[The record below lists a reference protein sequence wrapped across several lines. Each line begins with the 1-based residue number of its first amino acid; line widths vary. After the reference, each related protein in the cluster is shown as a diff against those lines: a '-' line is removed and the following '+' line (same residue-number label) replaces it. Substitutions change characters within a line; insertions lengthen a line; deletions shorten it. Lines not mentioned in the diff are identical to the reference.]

1 MARAKGSRS
10 GFEPVAHTADLA
22 VRAWGTSLEELF
34 EQAAMGLISLMLDP
48 KTVQPA
54 SVRTV
59 SAQAQEP
66 EELLVAWLNEVLF
79 VFEGEHFAPAS
90 VRVKSLGGGKVTS
103 ELRGEDFDRARHK
116 TRHSVKAATYHDL
129 VIKRTGDT
137 YEVRVIFDV

>member
-1 MARAKGSRS
+1 MRPAEGSRA

-22 VRAWGTSLEELF
+22 VRVWGASMEELF

-48 KTVQPA
+48 KSVQPA

-79 VFEGEHFAPAS
+79 AFEGEHFASAS
-90 VRVKSLGGGKVTS
+90 VRIKSLGGGKVTG
-103 ELRGEDFDRARHK
+103 ELCGEDFDRTRHRV
-116 TRHSVKAATYHDL
+116 RHSVKAATYHDL
-129 VIKRTGDT
+129 TVKKTGDI
-137 YEVRVIFDV
+137 YEVRVVFDV